1 MYNRNCGNCLFCNVG
16 YLTEDEPS
24 WYNTHMSKRQ
34 WDRFDEEACR
44 EGVAF
49 TKQVTTQVPKRCF
62 GKGITKQ
69 RNMHSAILNKIETR
83 ILKRYMV

>member
-1 MYNRNCGNCLFCNVG
+1 
-16 YLTEDEPS
+16 
-24 WYNTHMSKRQ
+24 MSKRR
-34 WDRFDEEACR
+34 WDKFDEEAER
-44 EGVAF
+44 EGIAF
-49 TKQVTTQVPKRCF
+49 IKQTTTQIPKRCF

>member
-1 MYNRNCGNCLFCNVG
+1 
-16 YLTEDEPS
+16 
-24 WYNTHMSKRQ
+24 MSKRQ
-34 WDRFDEEACR
+34 WDRIDEEADR
-44 EGVAF
+44 EGIAF
-49 TKQVTTQVPKRCF
+49 TKQATTQVPKRCL